1 MQFVVLRWELLKVR
15 SKEISRLLRL
25 RLRQRYILS
34 HEIATGIW
42 TVILRLARAVLILMD
57 SSCINLYFKWLDW
70 YFMIICASGNW
81 HAWKLHSSDIFFN
94 KTKEMQE
101 FRVIYMVSQLNR
113 YESTFHSSRAGGC
126 LLARCRCLSRG
137 CWFILERERFNRNA
151 SVGQRRYLNL
161 NNLILILIKFRF
173 WDDIFVFFNCV
184 GIAVELRFWC

>member
-42 TVILRLARAVLILMD
+42 IVILRLARVVLILMD

-81 HAWKLHSSDIFFN
+81 HTWKLHSSDIFFN

-101 FRVIYMVSQLNR
+101 FRVIYMISQLNW
-113 YESTFHSSRAGGC
+113 YESAFHSSRAGGC
-126 LLARCRCLSRG
+126 LLARCRCLSG
-137 CWFILERERFNRNA
+137 SCWFVLERERFNRNA
-151 SVGQRRYLNL
+151 GAVG
-161 NNLILILIKFRF
+161 
-173 WDDIFVFFNCV
+173 V
-184 GIAVELRFWC
+184 GI